1 MVRWIALAAG
11 LACFAAPSLLFARP
25 MTQYES
31 RCFELSEAVYQAVQ
45 PSDWQGVEPEP
56 IAEVLSEQAMID
68 CLDSEPVTYCSET
81 DDDIYEWE
89 NYVCN

>member
-1 MVRWIALAAG
+1 MVRWIALALG

-31 RCFELSEAVYQAVQ
+31 RCFELSEAVYQAVE
-45 PSDWQGVEPEP
+45 PRDCNSVEPEP
-56 IAEVLSEQAMID
+56 VAEILSEQAMIE
-68 CLDSEPVTYCSET
+68 CLDAEPGPYCSET

-89 NYVCN
+89 NYACR